1 MSPSNAIEI
10 MVTHK
15 RDRGNG
21 NGNGLSFIT
30 SIFLAITRVASRQK
44 VMIQAT
50 VKHDTEIKRTNE
62 KAGHGINYETNE

>member
-1 MSPSNAIEI
+1 
-10 MVTHK
+10 MVTLK
-15 RDRGNG
+15 RDRG

-30 SIFLAITRVASRQK
+30 SIFLSITRVASRQK
-44 VMIQAT
+44 VLIQAT